1 MVTKLKNSRKF
12 AFVLMI
18 AVILLSA
25 VVMVSSY
32 LMFSPEQSEKINQEV
47 QEDELVSLSEELTE
61 GVYFLYNQAY
71 EKLKQSELIDYF
83 GMDDFL
89 LLRKYMDYEIIDF
102 DEKILLEDEKSPT
115 FKQRISE
122 STDYA
127 FRVVFVVDE
136 DGMLQDVQ
144 VDGSTLDEQA
154 AYRLEQNIF
163 DWYDSGGAYN
173 GLEYSDEFVPA
184 GVKVVFAMSEEQLSE
199 YIDASSGIGYEY
211 AVTLSNEP
219 SYLIYEW
226 ILVFFTG
233 VMALLIAMNK
243 EWRVHDWKIFRAPF
257 ELVLFVWFLLVV
269 CEQSYAWQAW
279 NVIDSRPGYIL
290 SASTRFVSDFAYL
303 MQVLMNVGMW
313 MVVFGSVLWGVICLQ
328 EIFVLKKNYWKER
341 TVCVKIYR
349 WSKKGNDQYGDKV
362 KQGASAAVGSF
373 QRAWKKLKNY
383 LQKVYY
389 EFLHMDLQK
398 GSDKMII
405 KALVINFILL
415 LIITHFWFYRIF
427 ALVVYSAILL
437 YIFRKYSRDI
447 RKKYV
452 MLLES
457 MNLLA
462 EGNLDAPIEGDF
474 GIFNPMKTEVQKIQK
489 GFKKAVQEEVK
500 SERMKTELITNV
512 SHDLK
517 TPLTAIIT
525 YVDLLKS
532 EENPEKCKEY
542 LEILEKKSLRLKAL
556 IEDLFEISKATS
568 RNVTMNFMEVDIVGL
583 LKQVGVE
590 CDEKIKTSNLEFRW
604 NVPEGKVVMLLDSQK
619 TYRIFENLIVNITKY
634 AMPHTRVY
642 IDLTEE
648 EKAVSVSMKNVSAA
662 ELNFNSEEITDRF
675 VRGDASRNTE
685 GSGLGLAIAKSFT
698 ELQFGTLKVSTDADL
713 FKVVICFPK
722 RTEVEELQIEEQM
735 EN

>member
-12 AFVLMI
+12 AVVFMI

-32 LMFSPEQSEKINQEV
+32 TMFSSEQLDRINKEV
-47 QEDELVSLSEELTE
+47 QEEGLVGLSEELTD
-61 GVYFLYNQAY
+61 GVYFLYNQVY
-71 EKLKQSELIDYF
+71 EKLNQSELINYF
-83 GMDDFL
+83 EMDDFL
-89 LLRKYMDYEIIDF
+89 LLRKYMDYEIVDF
-102 DEKILLEDEKSPT
+102 DGKILLEDEKSRKV
-115 FKQRISE
+115 KQQISE

-127 FRVVFVVDE
+127 FRVVFVVDG

-163 DWYDSGGAYN
+163 DRYDGAYN
-173 GLEYSDEFVPA
+173 ELEYSYELVPA

-199 YIDASSGIGYEY
+199 YIDVASGIGYEY

-219 SYLIYEW
+219 SYLMYEW

-243 EWRVHDWKIFRAPF
+243 AWRVHDWKIFRAPF
-257 ELVLFVWFLLVV
+257 ELVLFVWFLLVAY
-269 CEQSYAWQAW
+269 EQSYAWQAW
-279 NVIDSRPGYIL
+279 NVIDSRPGYML
-290 SASTRFVSDFAYL
+290 SASTRFASNFAYL
-303 MQVLMNVGMW
+303 MKVLMNVGMW
-313 MVVFGSVLWGVICLQ
+313 MAVFGAVLWGVICLQ

-349 WSKKGNDQYGDKV
+349 WRKKGNDQYGDKV
-362 KQGASAAVGSF
+362 KQGARDAVGF
-373 QRAWKKLKNY
+373 FRRVWKKLKNY
-383 LQKVYY
+383 LQKVYH

-415 LIITHFWFYRIF
+415 LIITCFWFYGIL
-427 ALVVYSAILL
+427 ALILYSVIMFYVL
-437 YIFRKYSRDI
+437 RKYLRDI
-447 RKKYV
+447 RKKYE

-457 MNLLA
+457 TNLLA

-542 LEILEKKSLRLKAL
+542 LEILEKKSLRLKVL

-568 RNVTMNFMEVDIVGL
+568 KNVTMNFMEVDIVGL

-604 NVPEGKVVMLLDSQK
+604 KVPEGKIVMLLDSQK

-648 EKAVSVSMKNVSAA
+648 ENFVSVSMKNVSAA

-713 FKVVICFPK
+713 FKVVIRFPK
-722 RTEVEELQIEEQM
+722 RTEAEELQIEEQM
-735 EN
+735 GN

>member
-12 AFVLMI
+12 AVVFMI

-32 LMFSPEQSEKINQEV
+32 TMFSSEQLDRINKEV
-47 QEDELVSLSEELTE
+47 QEEGLVSLSEELTD
-61 GVYFLYNQAY
+61 GVYFLYNQVY
-71 EKLKQSELIDYF
+71 EKLNQSELINYF
-83 GMDDFL
+83 EMDDFL
-89 LLRKYMDYEIIDF
+89 LLRKYMDYEIVDF
-102 DEKILLEDEKSPT
+102 DGKILLEDEKSRKV
-115 FKQRISE
+115 KQQISE

-127 FRVVFVVDE
+127 FRVVFVVDG

-163 DWYDSGGAYN
+163 DRYDGAYN
-173 GLEYSDEFVPA
+173 ELEYSYELVPA

-199 YIDASSGIGYEY
+199 YIDVASGIGYEY

-219 SYLIYEW
+219 SYLMYEW

-243 EWRVHDWKIFRAPF
+243 AWRVHDWKIFRAPF
-257 ELVLFVWFLLVV
+257 ELVLFVWFLLVTY
-269 CEQSYAWQAW
+269 EQSYAWQAW

-290 SASTRFVSDFAYL
+290 SASTRFASNVAFL
-303 MQVLMNVGMW
+303 MRVLMNVGMW

-349 WSKKGNDQYGDKV
+349 WRKGGNDQYGDKV
-362 KQGASAAVGSF
+362 KRGASNAVGF
-373 QRAWKKLKNY
+373 FRRVWKKLKNY
-383 LQKVYY
+383 MQKVYH

-398 GSDKMII
+398 DSDKMII

-415 LIITHFWFYRIF
+415 LIITCFWFYGIL
-427 ALVVYSAILL
+427 ALILYSVIMF
-437 YIFRKYSRDI
+437 YVFRKYLRDI
-447 RKKYV
+447 RKKYE

-457 MNLLA
+457 TNLLA

-525 YVDLLKS
+525 YVDLLKF

-542 LEILEKKSLRLKAL
+542 LEILEKKSLRLKVL

-568 RNVTMNFMEVDIVGL
+568 KNVTMNFMEVDIVGL

-604 NVPEGKVVMLLDSQK
+604 KVPEGKVVMLLDSQK

-648 EKAVSVSMKNVSAA
+648 ENFVSVSMKNVSAA
-662 ELNFNSEEITDRF
+662 ELNFNSEEITYRF

-713 FKVVICFPK
+713 FKVVIRFPK
-722 RTEVEELQIEEQM
+722 RTEAEELQIEEQM
-735 EN
+735 GN